1 MKLGKSTAL
10 ECLEYL
16 KLGKS
21 IALEYLEY
29 YCAGIFDCFRAEF
42 LRRPTIADT

>member
-1 MKLGKSTAL
+1 MNLGKSTAL
-10 ECLEYL
+10 ESLEYL

-21 IALEYLEY
+21 TALEYLEY
-29 YCAGIFDCFRAEF
+29 YCADILYCFRVEF